1 MKNKLVRL
9 SHLSGDAASIYSI
22 YYSNKE
28 EVLFERFIRENLTH
42 NPEETMNI
50 VRRLRSIGKRRG
62 VQDIY
67 IKRDESLEWND
78 GVCALYDVPEKHLR
92 LYCIHVSEKIL
103 IIGSGGCKSRDI
115 RKWQEDRKLSA
126 AVHEMMHFSRIVNVK
141 LEHGS
146 LYLSEDG
153 LTLEGNMVLIH

>member
-22 YYSNKE
+22 YYSDKE
-28 EVLFERFIRENLTH
+28 EVLFERFIRENMAH

-50 VRRLRSIGKRRG
+50 VRRLRSIGKSGG

-67 IKRDESLEWND
+67 LKQDEGLEWDD
-78 GVCALYDVPEKHLR
+78 GVCALFDVPEKNLR
-92 LYCIHVSEKIL
+92 LYCIQVSEKIL
-103 IIGSGGCKSRDI
+103 VVGNGGCKSKDI
-115 RKWQEDRKLSA
+115 RKWQEDRQLSS
-126 AVHEMMHFSRIVNVK
+126 AVHEMMHFSRIVHVK

-153 LTLEGNMVLIH
+153 LKLEGNMVLIN